1 MAYIIFRRNNSK
13 KMKSYCKNLQG
24 KTHKEKE
31 MNKFRKQKLLDIPSE
46 IVHNHEKREHDESQI
61 VRTTERS
68 KVTVEVGGE
77 KSNKDFGTKTN
88 HSLVTEY
95 VTQHAW
101 MKLSKYVNKT
111 PGLFLS
117 QVTACAVQYGEQYC
131 GKYDG
136 DREHYKS
143 YVDIFGP
150 TITNYHGKYPDAS
163 QLVLSTSIKLE
174 NSSDGFNLFPDIA
187 NEQRYGRED
196 FLKRAFSNMKNDSAG
211 ACCLNEQACQQM
223 DADQLFLM
231 SGDRALIVADLKR
244 AWPVSQKIFQNKV
257 GRFSLLRI
265 EKDQRICYK
274 TKFAGNVVSVAVL
287 TCIVG
292 SLNHQHEMVGN
303 NQNNACDEVQIK
315 KSAVTPKHP
324 GMLAYITNWHDIKK
338 LALMTGVPNDP
349 GHGHE
354 KMSLFKYETF
364 NMPVNH
370 DAISTVPYLYVPE
383 RTTDMIINSGD
394 GAPRPVQV
402 YEKAALPHDI
412 EHIDPAGHT
421 ATKSLEKSYTEGGY
435 ICTTTGENKDAQDV
449 EKMPDLEQEM
459 STAIACNSLD
469 KLNVLPA
476 GQPSFHNLVVETKY
490 GPIDLCEVAARE
502 VFCTNTGIAEDIA
515 TYPGN
520 VNNILD
526 KIKKHCASKKRE

>member
-1 MAYIIFRRNNSK
+1 MKNRFYTMAYIIFRRKYSEE
-13 KMKSYCKNLQG
+13 MKIYCKNLQE

-31 MNKFRKQKLLDIPSE
+31 MNKFSQQKLLDIPCE
-46 IVHNHEKREHDESQI
+46 IVHNHEKIEHYESQI
-61 VRTTERS
+61 VKTTEGS

-88 HSLVTEY
+88 HSLVPEY

-143 YVDIFGP
+143 YIDIFGP

-163 QLVLSTSIKLE
+163 QSVLSTSIKVG
-174 NSSDGFNLFPDIA
+174 NSSDGFNLFPGIA

-257 GRFSLLRI
+257 NYDLS
-265 EKDQRICYK
+265 
-274 TKFAGNVVSVAVL
+274 
-287 TCIVG
+287 
-292 SLNHQHEMVGN
+292 
-303 NQNNACDEVQIK
+303 
-315 KSAVTPKHP
+315 
-324 GMLAYITNWHDIKK
+324 
-338 LALMTGVPNDP
+338 
-349 GHGHE
+349 
-354 KMSLFKYETF
+354 
-364 NMPVNH
+364 
-370 DAISTVPYLYVPE
+370 
-383 RTTDMIINSGD
+383 
-394 GAPRPVQV
+394 
-402 YEKAALPHDI
+402 
-412 EHIDPAGHT
+412 
-421 ATKSLEKSYTEGGY
+421 
-435 ICTTTGENKDAQDV
+435 NK
-449 EKMPDLEQEM
+449 
-459 STAIACNSLD
+459 
-469 KLNVLPA
+469 
-476 GQPSFHNLVVETKY
+476 
-490 GPIDLCEVAARE
+490 
-502 VFCTNTGIAEDIA
+502 
-515 TYPGN
+515 
-520 VNNILD
+520 
-526 KIKKHCASKKRE
+526 